1 MTTTHLTV
9 LSQPDVVTLLHA
21 AFGAA
26 RSWRDFLTD
35 CILDRASLK
44 GLQLLPAAYVQGRC
58 KRPVYDECDVAAFVA
73 AALTLVSPKP
83 IKPMVIMVDLVAPW
97 MPPRMRRAVL
107 VTPVAI
113 P

>member
-1 MTTTHLTV
+1 MTATHLTV

-26 RSWRDFLTD
+26 RSWTYFLTD
-35 CILDRASLK
+35 CILDRTSLN
-44 GLQLLPAAYVQGRC
+44 GLQLLPVAYVQGRC
-58 KRPVYDECDVAAFVA
+58 KRPVYAESAVDAFIAAAF
-73 AALTLVSPKP
+73 TLVSPKP